1 MSLQAKDL
9 MARLKEHR
17 LGLIVGGIVLAV
29 LLAAGPVIL
38 RMEGLISSNP
48 LKHLAIG
55 AMAKFAFKQQGAPA
69 PGVAFEGPEGPMTLA
84 RLKGHPVLVNLWAS
98 WCQPCI
104 KELPSL
110 DRLQQAMK
118 GEGLSVVAI
127 NMDQNKDDALYFLA
141 KNHVTHLALY
151 FDSNLLMSIAL
162 HEESIPVSV
171 LYDAS
176 GREIGRYV
184 GSTDWGSEEARQ
196 LIAAAIKPADE
207 ATHSAAQD
215 Q

>member
-9 MARLKEHR
+9 MARLKEHKAS
-17 LGLIVGGIVLAV
+17 LWVGAVVLAL

-38 RMEGLISSNP
+38 RMEGFLSSNP

-55 AMAKFAFKQQGAPA
+55 AMAKFAFKQQGTPA

-118 GEGLSVVAI
+118 SEGLSVVAI
-127 NMDQNKDDALYFLA
+127 NMDQDKDDALYFLA
-141 KNHVTHLALY
+141 KNHVTHLPLY

-176 GREIGRYV
+176 GREVGRYV
-184 GSTDWGSEEARQ
+184 GSTDWDSEAARK
-196 LIAAAIKPADE
+196 LIGAAISSHPEDE
-207 ATHSAAQD
+207 HKN
-215 Q
+215 

>member
-9 MARLKEHR
+9 LARLREHKA
-17 LGLIVGGIVLAV
+17 GLIVGGIVLAL

-38 RMEGLISSNP
+38 RMEGLFSSNP

-55 AMAKFAFKQQGAPA
+55 AMAKFAFGQQGMQAPS
-69 PGVAFEGPEGPMTLA
+69 VAFDGPEGPMTLA
-84 RLKGHPVLVNLWAS
+84 RLKGRPVLVNLWAS
-98 WCQPCI
+98 WCQPCV

-110 DRLQQAMK
+110 DRLQLAMK

-127 NMDQNKDDALYFLA
+127 NMDQDKDDALYFLA

-176 GREIGRYV
+176 GREVGRYV
-184 GSTDWGSEEARQ
+184 GSTNWDSEEARR
-196 LIAAAIKPADE
+196 LIAAAIKPAGEDK
-207 ATHSAAQD
+207 HSAEQG